1 LAEPEP
7 LCVYCRRHPID
18 PASRP
23 FCSERCRMADLGR
36 WLSEDYRVPD
46 DSPEEGAGAI
56 LDGPSTGLGTGPP
69 DDDGEREPDN

>member
-1 LAEPEP
+1 LAEPEA

-46 DSPEEGAGAI
+46 DSPDEGGSI
-56 LDGPSTGLGTGPP
+56 PDGPS
-69 DDDGEREPDN
+69 DDDGERESDN

>member
-1 LAEPEP
+1 MAEPEA

-46 DSPEEGAGAI
+46 DSPDEGAATRS
-56 LDGPSTGLGTGPP
+56 LDGSTGPS